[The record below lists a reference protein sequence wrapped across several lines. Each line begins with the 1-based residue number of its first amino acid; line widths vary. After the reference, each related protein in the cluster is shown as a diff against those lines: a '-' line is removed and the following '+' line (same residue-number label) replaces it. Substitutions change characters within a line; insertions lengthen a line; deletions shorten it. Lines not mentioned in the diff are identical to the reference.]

1 LSDSRLLYHLGRYR
15 LRYLLGF
22 LSMTSASLLVMAAP
36 VAIKDAVNAIDQGET
51 QGWFMEQLGW
61 LLGTELTGRETT
73 GWSLLWYFGI
83 IFILSVAEGF
93 LRFFSRNMING
104 TSRRVE
110 YALRD
115 DLTRHLMRLDQPF
128 YIRSQTGDL
137 MSRALNDIQRVRDLA
152 GPATVEI
159 GRAITLMVIGFI
171 FMLSVDVEL
180 ALIALAYFPL
190 IAILMGRFRQPVEA
204 KYRLVQDQYGV
215 LSNRV
220 QENISGIRAI
230 KAYAQEDSETRTFQ
244 RANGDLMK
252 LTMNWALYMGAF
264 WPLMTLCAGASVA
277 LVLWFGGRD
286 VVAGDMTVG
295 EFVQFLAYLAILA
308 NPLMSVGWTLT
319 MTQQG
324 LASLSRVR
332 EVFAAQPD
340 ITDPPSP
347 VQIERPH
354 GEVEFRDVSF
364 SYFDQPILK
373 DINLK
378 IPAGATVALV
388 GSTGAGKTTLVHLL
402 VRLYDPTEGQVLLDG
417 VDVRDL
423 TLQDLRE
430 YVGFVPQES
439 FLFSESLREN
449 VSLGREEADESE
461 FDFAVETSQLVN
473 DLTQLTHGLDTMLGE
488 RGVTLSGGQ
497 RQRTALARALLKGP
511 PVIVLDDALSHVDT
525 HTEEEILRRLHS
537 FMKERTTILI
547 AHRTSTLRAAD
558 FIVAIEDASIAEVG
572 THDELL
578 ALGGVYARFY
588 RRQLLVE
595 QIESGDGAVARN
607 GDKANGDRA

>member
-1 LSDSRLLYHLGRYR
+1 LIDRRLLYHLGRYKW
-15 LRYLLGF
+15 RYLLGF
-22 LSMTSASLLVMAAP
+22 LSMTSASFLVMATP
-36 VAIKDAVNAIDQGET
+36 VVIKDAVNAVDQGTT
-51 QGWFMEQLGW
+51 QGWFLEQLGS
-61 LLGTELTGRETT
+61 LLGTDLTGRETT
-73 GWSLLWYFGI
+73 SWNLLLYFVI
-83 IFILSVAEGF
+83 IIALAIAEGF
-93 LRFFSRNMING
+93 LRFTARNTING
-104 TSRRVE
+104 TSRKVE

-115 DLTRHLMRLDQPF
+115 DMTRHFMTLDQPF

-137 MSRALNDIQRVRDLA
+137 MSRVLNDIQRVRDLA

-159 GRAITLMVIGFI
+159 GRAITLMVTGFI

-180 ALIALAYFPL
+180 ALIALCYFPVM
-190 IAILMGRFRQPVEA
+190 AVLMGRFRQPVEK

-244 RANGDLMK
+244 DANNHLMR

-264 WPLMTLCAGASVA
+264 WPLMTLCAGGSVA
-277 LVLWFGGRD
+277 LVLWFGGRE
-286 VVAGDMTVG
+286 VVAGGMTVG
-295 EFVQFLAYLAILA
+295 EFVQFLAYLAILS

-319 MTQQG
+319 MAQQG
-324 LASLSRVR
+324 LASLQRVK
-332 EVFAAQPD
+332 EVFAAEPR
-340 ITDPPSP
+340 IYDPEIARH
-347 VQIERPH
+347 IEEPR
-354 GEVEFRDVSF
+354 GEVEFRNVSF
-364 SYFDQPILK
+364 SYYDEPVLR

-388 GSTGAGKTTLVHLL
+388 GSTGAGKTTLVNLL
-402 VRLYDPTEGQVLLDG
+402 VRLYDPVEGAVLLDG
-417 VDVRDL
+417 VDVREL
-423 TLQDLRE
+423 PLLELRE
-430 YVGFVPQES
+430 LVGFVPQET

-449 VSLGREEADESE
+449 VALSREDAAEADL
-461 FDFAVETSQLVN
+461 DFAVETSQLVN
-473 DLTQLTHGLDTMLGE
+473 DLPQLTHGLDTVLGE

-525 HTEEEILRRLHS
+525 HTEEEILRRLHD
-537 FMKERTTILI
+537 FMRERTTILI

-558 FIVAIEDASIAEVG
+558 FIVALEDARIAEIG

-588 RRQLLVE
+588 HRQQLLE
-595 QIESGDGAVARN
+595 QIESSDGAKPGN